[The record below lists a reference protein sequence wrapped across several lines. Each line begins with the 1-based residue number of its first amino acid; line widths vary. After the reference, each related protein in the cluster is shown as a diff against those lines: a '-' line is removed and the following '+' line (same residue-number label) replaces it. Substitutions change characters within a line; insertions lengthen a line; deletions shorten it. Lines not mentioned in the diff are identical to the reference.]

1 MSASTDRQ
9 GTSRSR
15 RRGTFEAHKSY
26 HRRAGAKK
34 LFIST
39 PPRAALVSNE
49 NNLGEI
55 SSGENERGGSVQC
68 NPGGQNAENRH
79 DCNHA
84 CYEPHESLLSLIG
97 RLALPRHD
105 LARYN
110 TSVTGRNPGPIS
122 TSPEKFLKCCWQNA
136 KNISYRV
143 KFRSALLMALLR
155 VGLSAPNGLDT
166 PPNVLTVEVEESSL
180 TD

>member
-1 MSASTDRQ
+1 M
-9 GTSRSR
+9 GR
-15 RRGTFEAHKSY
+15 RRSTFEARKSY
-26 HRRAGAKK
+26 HRRAAAKNHS
-34 LFIST
+34 FRR
-39 PPRAALVSNE
+39 RAAALSVTKIIWARLAAVR
-49 NNLGEI
+49 NN
-55 SSGENERGGSVQC
+55 SMPRGSVQC
-68 NPGGQNAENRH
+68 NPGGQNAEDRH

-166 PPNVLTVEVEESSL
+166 PPTYSL
-180 TD
+180 LK